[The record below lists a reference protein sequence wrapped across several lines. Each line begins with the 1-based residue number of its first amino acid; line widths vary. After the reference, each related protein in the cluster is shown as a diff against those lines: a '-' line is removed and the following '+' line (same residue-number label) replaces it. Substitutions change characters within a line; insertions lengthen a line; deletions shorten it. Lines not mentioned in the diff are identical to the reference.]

1 MPRALIMSSSSAR
14 SLAISGQ
21 PLNRLSDRRPT
32 VRSGRST
39 RQLHPCGDSQQMVIQ
54 VDAEQSPVG
63 ATYPARA
70 RATHKSSSDQVLGQ
84 APAIRALAL
93 PETYEVPV
101 GVQRTCALQ
110 PSPDPHASPP
120 APSAPTAAYAAGRC
134 RPVALPPPAV
144 HEGALQSV
152 ARWPGARG
160 LETPYAERLKW
171 IDWPGKRRVDHHAVP
186 CGEWFPCATPGCA
199 PTPPGSTSTVPV
211 RLSVPGPAGHPPF
224 WWGSSSGCASKKCA
238 ARRKVS
244 GSGVSN
250 TAIV

>member
-101 GVQRTCALQ
+101 GVQRTCVLQ
-110 PSPDPHASPP
+110 PSPAPHASPP

-134 RPVALPPPAV
+134 RPVALLPPAV

-152 ARWPGARG
+152 TRWPGGARAG
-160 LETPYAERLKW
+160 EAVRRAAEVDRLARETQSGSPR
-171 IDWPGKRRVDHHAVP
+171 GAVR
-186 CGEWFPCATPGCA
+186 GM
-199 PTPPGSTSTVPV
+199 VPV
-211 RLSVPGPAGHPPF
+211 RDAGLRAHATRVDLDGS
-224 WWGSSSGCASKKCA
+224 GSSVRSR
-238 ARRKVS
+238 ARWS
-244 GSGVSN
+244 P
-250 TAIV
+250 